1 LGRPQAANAHM
12 AAKYILLAIAVGFL
26 AAGTLRLSRG
36 GGVRHPQTRTWL
48 LVAVIFAAVSA
59 WLFWQS

>member
-1 LGRPQAANAHM
+1 M

-36 GGVRHPQTRTWL
+36 GSVRHPQTRTWF
-48 LVAVIFAAVSA
+48 LVAAIFAAVSA
-59 WLFWQS
+59 WLFW